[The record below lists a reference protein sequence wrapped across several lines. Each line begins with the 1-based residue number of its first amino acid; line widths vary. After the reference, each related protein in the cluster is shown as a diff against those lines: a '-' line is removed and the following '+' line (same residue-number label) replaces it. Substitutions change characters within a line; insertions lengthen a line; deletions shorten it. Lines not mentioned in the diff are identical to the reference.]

1 MTISVKAAVA
11 AVLLFSPALAPVL
24 APAPASAT
32 LTVNPTLSVHNRCGV
47 EIIIAVHY
55 KGQNGWETTPFVNV
69 RANEQKDDVV
79 SSDNSIFYYYA
90 QDLSDKPKAR
100 WAGDQNHKVNGKDY
114 PMKKAALT
122 LNRQSNSYRLE
133 LSCPPR

>member
-1 MTISVKAAVA
+1 VNSSVKAAVA

-32 LTVNPTLSVHNRCGV
+32 LTVTPTLLVHNRCGV
-47 EIIIAVHY
+47 EIIIAIHY
-55 KGQNGWETTPFVNV
+55 KGRNGWETSPFVNV
-69 RANEQKDDVV
+69 HANEQKDDVV
-79 SSDNSIFYYYA
+79 SSENSIFYYYA

-114 PMKKAALT
+114 PMKKTT
-122 LNRQSNSYRLE
+122 LVLDRRSNSYRLE